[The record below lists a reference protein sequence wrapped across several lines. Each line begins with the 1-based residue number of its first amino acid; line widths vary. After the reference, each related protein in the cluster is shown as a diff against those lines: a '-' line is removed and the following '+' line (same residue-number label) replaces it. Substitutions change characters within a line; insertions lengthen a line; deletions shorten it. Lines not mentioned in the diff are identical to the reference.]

1 VLLLPLLL
9 LLLLQSA
16 SAELLE
22 DEGPR
27 RKWRL
32 DYQARW
38 SFWKVS
44 GICENRWEGCW
55 RGVACCDAC
64 SFCHRSWQLDVL
76 VVALS

>member
-1 VLLLPLLL
+1 VLLLLMLLL
-9 LLLLQSA
+9 HQSA

-32 DYQARW
+32 DYMARW

-44 GICENRWEGCW
+44 GICENR
-55 RGVACCDAC
+55 
-64 SFCHRSWQLDVL
+64 
-76 VVALS
+76 